1 MRTRIEIDDE
11 LLQEA
16 LQVSGARSKREAV
29 ELGLRLLLQLRAQEA
44 VRVLKG
50 KITWEG
56 NLDGMRADE

>member
-1 MRTRIEIDDE
+1 MRTRIEIDDG

-16 LQVSGARSKREAV
+16 LRVTGARSKREAV